1 MTGVPLKDQVAV
13 VTGATSGIGRA
24 IAEALLASGSVVWV
38 IGRRGEKLR
47 EIFQGRS
54 GARAYQ
60 VDLTDDAELRR
71 FGDAAA
77 QHGNIDILVHA
88 AGVIK
93 LSLFSEADVSDLD
106 WQYRTNV
113 RAPYLLTQVLL
124 PLLSARAQIV
134 FLNSSAGLSARSGV
148 GQYGATKH
156 ALKAIADSLRE
167 ELHPSGRRVLN
178 VFAGRTATPMQAA
191 IHEMEKRP
199 YDPNRYMD
207 PAEVARTVVDALQF
221 ETAEIK
227 EINLRP
233 RFEP

>member
-1 MTGVPLKDQVAV
+1 L
-13 VTGATSGIGRA
+13 I
-24 IAEALLASGSVVWV
+24 
-38 IGRRGEKLR
+38 
-47 EIFQGRS
+47 
-54 GARAYQ
+54 
-60 VDLTDDAELRR
+60 
-71 FGDAAA
+71 
-77 QHGNIDILVHA
+77 
-88 AGVIK
+88 
-93 LSLFSEADVSDLD
+93 
-106 WQYRTNV
+106 
-113 RAPYLLTQVLL
+113 
-124 PLLSARAQIV
+124 
-134 FLNSSAGLSARSGV
+134 ARSGV